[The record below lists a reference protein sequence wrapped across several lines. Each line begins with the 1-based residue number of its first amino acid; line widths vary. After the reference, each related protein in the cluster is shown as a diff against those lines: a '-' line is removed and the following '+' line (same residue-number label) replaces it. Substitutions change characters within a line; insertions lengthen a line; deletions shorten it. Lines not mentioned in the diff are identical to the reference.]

1 MNRVSDAA
9 IEVMLASRAD
19 RSRAATAD
27 LADLIAGTALADL
40 IAGTAQV
47 RSRPT
52 RWIAAGRPA
61 WVAVATVFVI
71 ALASALVAGSLR
83 TGPLAS
89 MHPSGPLPASGREG
103 SPTQSTPV
111 VGADRWPGGIP
122 TLLGGAPVF
131 VGLDAQRQLA
141 TQSDDAELLVGGSW
155 LSGPVICTGGIS
167 VGPVDLNPLAFRGCP
182 RYRLEGVPGRFLYPR
197 DVPTNAPIILRVHT
211 HDRRADTC
219 WNVEACRQVVVVDG
233 VAWSARDAAMPAPID
248 AASAVNRV
256 TAIQFAEQRTTAPNE
271 ITYVDEDVFA
281 LPIACHDLPELLFEI
296 RGDPRVRLVAVF
308 ADPAARAAFQNAA
321 GGSQAIRAIASACLD
336 PVDPPGSDA
345 RWIGLDNLLVLSDTD
360 DATAAEIL
368 TQLRNTTGTS
378 RNLIPLPAGADLSR
392 ETVSDFL
399 AARAAGEWDHAWGER
414 LISPPSDVTYP
425 YGEFQEDTLR
435 RAAANALDGS
445 MTLIAAN
452 ATQTDVGPTIWSGRP
467 PGSDLWVYRVD
478 YPGATDPALASE
490 TFVVIHDPKSGFRDW
505 TMVRLAGADYPYVP
519 VEMPAPLP
527 SGISTPSP
535 IPGSDGTG
543 DTPCVP
549 APGPCG

>member
-1 MNRVSDAA
+1 MLSERKTPPVTELHPEDKSLIEKAWQRFQTGISGSTRDPFEALSVAKAREVAADFEISRGVLSAIRNRVVLEESIPRAFLRN
-9 IEVMLASRAD
+9 LA
-19 RSRAATAD
+19 
-27 LADLIAGTALADL
+27 
-40 IAGTAQV
+40 AQV
-47 RSRPT
+47 
-52 RWIAAGRPA
+52 
-61 WVAVATVFVI
+61 
-71 ALASALVAGSLR
+71 GS
-83 TGPLAS
+83 
-89 MHPSGPLPASGREG
+89 
-103 SPTQSTPV
+103 
-111 VGADRWPGGIP
+111 
-122 TLLGGAPVF
+122 TL
-131 VGLDAQRQLA
+131 
-141 TQSDDAELLVGGSW
+141 
-155 LSGPVICTGGIS
+155 
-167 VGPVDLNPLAFRGCP
+167 
-182 RYRLEGVPGRFLYPR
+182 
-197 DVPTNAPIILRVHT
+197 
-211 HDRRADTC
+211 
-219 WNVEACRQVVVVDG
+219 
-233 VAWSARDAAMPAPID
+233 
-248 AASAVNRV
+248 
-256 TAIQFAEQRTTAPNE
+256 
-271 ITYVDEDVFA
+271 
-281 LPIACHDLPELLFEI
+281 
-296 RGDPRVRLVAVF
+296 
-308 ADPAARAAFQNAA
+308 
-321 GGSQAIRAIASACLD
+321 
-336 PVDPPGSDA
+336 DPPGSDA